1 MNVMR
6 HNYFKSKWTSA
17 LTSFTLVLFAA
28 MSSHAQ
34 TATPSWSYTGSLNT
48 ARHHHTPTLLPDGK
62 VLVTGG
68 DSGYAR
74 FLASAELYDPLTG
87 KWTFTGDLNVARYG
101 HTATLLLNG
110 KVLVVGG
117 DSNHALLNS
126 AELYDPRDGYMG
138 VYRKPEC
145 CQVAPLR
152 SVIERKSF
160 GRWRT

>member
-1 MNVMR
+1 MDLSFNVFHAGPLR
-6 HNYFKSKWTSA
+6 SDVEPRTDWYTELELHRQ
-17 LTSFTLVLFAA
+17 LEHGAA
-28 MSSHAQ
+28 SSHR
-34 TATPSWSYTGSLNT
+34 NVI
-48 ARHHHTPTLLPDGK
+48 ARWE

-126 AELYDPRDGYMG
+126 AELYDRRDGYMG

-152 SVIERKSF
+152 SVIAKRKSF
-160 GRWRT
+160 GRWRTC